1 MPRTLIRPTGATRDR
16 SLGWLC
22 TWWIETFVV
31 HGPGDVEG
39 QPIEHGDEYTAFFL
53 DCYALGVDGRRLVN
67 SAFLS
72 RPKGCNKSGFAAEIT
87 LFEALGPS
95 RFDGWAE
102 GGETYEFL
110 GHVYTYQP
118 GEAMGRPVNYPMI
131 RLMATEEGQVGN
143 VYDMVYNNLMEG
155 PLSQLQAYG
164 MQVGKGQI
172 LLPEGGKIMPSNS
185 GAASKDGGKETFVVF
200 DETHLYNTN
209 GLRTMYKTVT
219 RNLVKRRKSAET
231 WYIETTTMYDPGED
245 SIAKATYEYA
255 DLIKE
260 KKVKRAKMLYDHRWA
275 DISDKD
281 MGNEK
286 KIKEAIREAYGDAMD
301 WNSEEGVMEDIFD
314 PRRAIEESK
323 RYFLNAP
330 TSASNSWLKA
340 ELVRMVTAE
349 ESHAGVDVADGEEIT
364 LGFDGAVSNDAT
376 ALVACRI
383 SDGYCWPILIEECP
397 DGPEAKDWLVDTE
410 AFDAAVAETF
420 KRYKVLGFYADP
432 PYWADYIDA
441 WEAEFGEGL
450 RAKSHP
456 RSAIKWFTKRDNQMA
471 LALDRVHT
479 AIQKGT
485 ISIGNS
491 GVLIRH
497 MLNARIWKRRGGDVI
512 GKATTNSKKKID
524 GAMALALAFEARAA
538 VLRLGEEEE
547 EEIWVPKRIR

>member
-1 MPRTLIRPTGATRDR
+1 MPRTLIRPPGATREL
-16 SLGWLC
+16 SLGWLA

-39 QPIEHGDEYTAFFL
+39 EPIVHGDEYTAFIV

-72 RPKGCNKSGFAAEIT
+72 RPKGCNKSGFAAELA
-87 LFEALGPS
+87 LFEALGPA
-95 RFDGWAE
+95 RFAGWAK
-102 GGETYEFL
+102 GGEKYEFL
-110 GHVYTYQP
+110 GKEYVYEA
-118 GEAMGRPVNYPMI
+118 GEAMGQPVTYPMI

-172 LLPEGGKIMPSNS
+172 LLHEGGKIMPSNS

-209 GLRTMYKTVT
+209 GLRNMYKTVT

-245 SIAKATYEYA
+245 SIAKSTYEYA
-255 DLIKE
+255 DLIRE

-275 DISDKD
+275 DIAEKD

-286 KIKEAIREAYGDAMD
+286 KLREAIREAYGDAMA
-301 WNSEEGVMEDIFD
+301 WNSEEGVLEDIFD

-330 TSASNSWLKA
+330 TSASNSWVKA
-340 ELVRMVTAE
+340 ELVRLVTEEALEVAE
-349 ESHAGVDVADGEEIT
+349 GEEIT

-376 ALVACRI
+376 ALVGCRM
-383 SDGYCWPILIEECP
+383 SDGYCFPILVQECP
-397 DGPEAKDWLVDTE
+397 DGPDAKTWMVDTE
-410 AFDAAVAETF
+410 AFDAAVHEAFT
-420 KRYKVLGFYADP
+420 KYKVLAFFADP
-432 PYWADYIDA
+432 PYWSDYIDA
-441 WEAEFGEGL
+441 WEMEFGDQL
-450 RAKSHP
+450 RVKSHP
-456 RSAIKWFTKRDNQMA
+456 RSAIKWFTKRDSQMA
-471 LALDRVHT
+471 MALDRVHT
-479 AIQKGT
+479 AIKKGT
-485 ISIGNS
+485 IKFAP
-491 GVLIRH
+491 GVLVRH
-497 MLNARIWKRRGGDVI
+497 VLNARVWKRRGGDVI

-524 GAMALALAFEARAA
+524 TAMAMTLAFEARAA
-538 VLRLGEEEE
+538 VLRAGEEEE
-547 EEIWVPKRIR
+547 EEIWVPIRIR